1 MEPIKLTEDIFVYEG
16 MTFDLGIECVI
27 VSINEANQMIYY
39 DDVEGHSYMASFE
52 DFISVLNERIQ

>member
-1 MEPIKLTEDIFVYEG
+1 MEPIRLTEDIIVYEG
-16 MTFDLGIECVI
+16 KTFDLGIECEI

-52 DFISVLNERIQ
+52 DFVNNLNERSQ